1 MHALSPVGFELIKAL
16 LPHKT
21 AARRE
26 ANDGG
31 SRSSGARIS
40 SRITT
45 VIRLGHDHPVNWDC
59 CTEPF
64 AVSPAGGGLLLRHA
78 WLSP

>member
-1 MHALSPVGFELIKAL
+1 MLSPVGFELIKAL
-16 LPHKT
+16 LPRNPPP
-21 AARRE
+21 AE
-26 ANDGG
+26 ADDGG